1 MAKYAKLANY
11 MILLDAVGIK
21 IFEFIRSIMLT
32 IKNTVLFGFVFL
44 IVKESLKLDNKV
56 FTLVKNLN
64 ESVILLLIMVLLV
77 KITMSVAMNCYNF
90 DEFIDDLSIKS
101 KPIMQ
106 TILYKLLPIGFASQ
120 IALEMNQSQLVSNL
134 NGLVVNFLFVLLVI
148 KLSNLIISKI
158 SHAIIVDFEYMFS
171 KRINQITINEY
182 DKLKFVD
189 VIDRTIHKMYKSGQ
203 TIDTYRLKLFK
214 LITLNITDYGL
225 RTIEQ
230 YALVAQPTMIARCVN
245 NSFTKIKLI

>member
-1 MAKYAKLANY
+1 
-11 MILLDAVGIK
+11 MIILDAICIK
-21 IFEFIRSIMLT
+21 IFEFIRSIMQL
-32 IKNTVLFGFVFL
+32 IKNTVLFGVVFL
-44 IVKESLKLDNKV
+44 IVKESLKLDNNV

-64 ESVILLLIMVLLV
+64 KSLILILIMVLLV
-77 KITMSVAMNCYNF
+77 KITINVAMNCYNF
-90 DEFIDDLSIKS
+90 DEFIDNLSIKS
-101 KPIMQ
+101 KSIMQ
-106 TILYKLLPIGFASQ
+106 TILYKLMPIGFASR

-158 SHAIIVDFEYMFS
+158 SHAIIMDFEYMFN
-171 KRINQITINEY
+171 KRINQITIDEY

-203 TIDTYRLKLFK
+203 TIDTYRLKVFK
-214 LITLNITDYGL
+214 LLTLNITDYGL

-230 YALVAQPTMIARCVN
+230 QALVAQPTMIARCVN

>member
-1 MAKYAKLANY
+1 
-11 MILLDAVGIK
+11 MIILDAICIK
-21 IFEFIRSIMLT
+21 IFEFIRSIMQL
-32 IKNTVLFGFVFL
+32 IKNTVLFGVVFL
-44 IVKESLKLDNKV
+44 IVKESLKLDNNV

-64 ESVILLLIMVLLV
+64 ESLILILIMVLLV
-77 KITMSVAMNCYNF
+77 KITINVAMNCYNF
-90 DEFIDDLSIKS
+90 DEFIDNLSIKS
-101 KPIMQ
+101 KSIMQ
-106 TILYKLLPIGFASQ
+106 TILYKLMPIGFASR

-158 SHAIIVDFEYMFS
+158 SHAIIMDFEYMFN
-171 KRINQITINEY
+171 KRINQITIDEY
-182 DKLKFVD
+182 DKLKFID

-203 TIDTYRLKLFK
+203 TIDTYRLKVFK
-214 LITLNITDYGL
+214 LLTLNITDYGL

-230 YALVAQPTMIARCVN
+230 HALVAQPTMIARCVN

>member
-1 MAKYAKLANY
+1 MAKYTKMANY
-11 MILLDAVGIK
+11 MIILDAIGIK
-21 IFEFIRSIMLT
+21 VFEFIRSIMQL
-32 IKNTVLFGFVFL
+32 IKNTVLFGVVFL

-134 NGLVVNFLFVLLVI
+134 DGLVVNFLFVLLVI

-158 SHAIIVDFEYMFS
+158 SHAIIVDFEYIFN
-171 KRINQITINEY
+171 KRINQITIDEY
-182 DKLKFVD
+182 DKLKFID
-189 VIDRTIHKMYKSGQ
+189 VIDRTIHKTYKSGQ
-203 TIDTYRLKLFK
+203 TIDTYRLKVFK
-214 LITLNITDYGL
+214 LLTLNITDYGL

-230 YALVAQPTMIARCVN
+230 HALVAQPARIARCVN
-245 NSFTKIKLI
+245 NSFTKIKLV